1 LNIDPGKIIVWFVIF
16 LLSLTVHE
24 CAHAWAAEKSGDPTG
39 RYLGRITLNPIPHI
53 DIFGTVIFPLVAITT
68 GGWMFGWAKPVPFNP
83 VNLRDRRW
91 GEIFIAMAGPLSNV
105 LLVILFFVLF
115 KVIFGSSMQPTNPFG
130 EMGQPIGMML
140 ITGIRLNVVLA
151 VFNLIPIPPLDGS
164 HVMRNLLPDSL
175 AESYAQIP
183 EWAGF
188 ILLFVLI
195 YLGVTSMLIFP
206 IFDLVDY
213 LLAL

>member
-1 LNIDPGKIIVWFVIF
+1 MNLDPGKILVFFVVF

-53 DIFGTVIFPLVAITT
+53 DIFGTIIFPLVALTT
-68 GGWMFGWAKPVPFNP
+68 GSMMFGWAKPVPFNP

-105 LLVILFFVLF
+105 LLVIIFFVLF
-115 KVIFGSSMQPTNPFG
+115 KVIFGSSVMPVNPLG
-130 EMGQPIGMML
+130 DMGQPVAMMLDIGMK
-140 ITGIRLNVVLA
+140 LNIVLA
-151 VFNLIPIPPLDGS
+151 VFNMLPIPPLDGS
-164 HVMRNLLPDSL
+164 HVVRNLLPDSL

-188 ILLFVLI
+188 IVLFLLIGIGATGWLILPIYNFVD
-195 YLGVTSMLIFP
+195 F
-206 IFDLVDY
+206 
-213 LLAL
+213 LLAV